1 MAFFEKTLKEY
12 LLPVKFHILGMILVV
27 ISQYTI
33 ALPLLE
39 SSPLILNM
47 TQWLWEI
54 LVVLALF
61 KLIRTYSDFNI
72 KNILFSGILFAIII
86 HGLKVSI
93 RFVFY
98 GRDFP
103 YLVDRFVYGTILVMA
118 VTIAV
123 AMLFYFKK
131 KKWI

>member
-1 MAFFEKTLKEY
+1 MAFFGKTLKEY
-12 LLPVKFHILGMILVV
+12 LLPVKFHILGMVLIV
-27 ISQYTI
+27 ISQYAI

-39 SSPLILNM
+39 SSPLIVNM

-54 LVVLALF
+54 LVALALF

-72 KNILFSGILFAIII
+72 KNIMFSGIIFAIII

-103 YLVDRFVYGTILVMA
+103 YLADRFVYGTILVMA
-118 VTIAV
+118 VTTAV